1 MDYLLK
7 KGETVS
13 VTAGPESCSLRMDQG
28 SVWLTRYDDPRD
40 YILKLGETFAVSTPG
55 AVVIEA
61 LEDTAIALEY
71 ACTGRPARTTIQIG
85 LCLPSSIVMERN

>member
-13 VTAGPESCSLRMDQG
+13 VTAGPEGCSLRMDQG

-40 YILKLGETFAVSTPG
+40 YVLNSGETLAVSAPG
-55 AVVIEA
+55 AAVIEA
-61 LEDTAIALEY
+61 LEDAAISLEY
-71 ACTGRPARTTIQIG
+71 ACTGTPARAAIQIG
-85 LCLPSSIVMERN
+85 ICLPSAIVVQLR